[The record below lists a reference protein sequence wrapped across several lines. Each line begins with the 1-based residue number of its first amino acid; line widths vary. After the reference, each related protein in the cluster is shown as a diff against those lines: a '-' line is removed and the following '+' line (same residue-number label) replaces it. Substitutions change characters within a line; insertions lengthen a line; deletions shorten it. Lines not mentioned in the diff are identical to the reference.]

1 MTDWARVASRRLA
14 RLGRLGWIAA
24 AVFCGA
30 AALMAV
36 WALLSW
42 EGGYHTKSL
51 DEIGYLVCLV
61 FAAGCA
67 AMAARSATGR
77 LRYGWLALVVAL
89 SAWALGMVVR
99 IFEEIRVDG
108 HLYHPTLSQGVLM
121 VFPVAAY
128 ACLLLMGGSRQGSAE
143 TDGAR
148 RDHRGDVVVRRF
160 MGVRAE
166 KPAR

>member
-1 MTDWARVASRRLA
+1 MTDWALVASRRLA
-14 RLGRLGWIAA
+14 RLGRLGSIAA

-121 VFPVAAY
+121 VFPVAA
-128 ACLLLMGGSRQGSAE
+128 ASLTALPA
-143 TDGAR
+143 TTAR
-148 RDHRGDVVVRRF
+148 RSTAGATASAVFTLASPV
-160 MGVRAE
+160 
-166 KPAR
+166 PS